1 MPEHGRLQQA
11 LPVRLFKHNRHEPA
25 RGAAHL
31 HALLQQQLEAAF
43 NESQPGDA
51 VVSDPLALIGGRDA
65 SMAFGSSHHAVEQT
79 MQLLAALAGIEHL
92 LAETRGG
99 RNPFRF
105 VG

>member
-1 MPEHGRLQQA
+1 MPEHERSQQA
-11 LPVRLFKHNRHEPA
+11 LPVRLFKHNRHETA

-31 HALLQQQLEAAF
+31 HSLLQQQLEAAF

-51 VVSDPLALIGGRDA
+51 VVSDPLALVGVGDA
-65 SMAFGSSHHAVEQT
+65 SVVVGCRHHATEQT
-79 MQLLAALAGIEHL
+79 MRLLAALAGIERL